1 MTSDASDNSDN
12 EEEEVTKFPWL
23 KAVTMVSGST
33 NFICDH
39 RDVCSPD
46 CIRRQTQ
53 SCAKFMS
60 ALKTVY
66 SKPVGQLASNTS
78 RKLEGDKGRQCKLST
93 KELTIKQKEERD
105 KIMIKYVSEKVR
117 SGFDVTEFVIF
128 PALRFNQNISSP
140 TCEHSWPIL
149 NCCHATN
156 K

>member
-1 MTSDASDNSDN
+1 MHKAVGRVTSDGSDNSDN

-23 KAVTMVSGST
+23 KAVAMISGST

-39 RDVCSPD
+39 RDICAPG

-53 SCAKFMS
+53 NCAKFMS

-66 SKPVGQLASNTS
+66 CKPVSQLTFNTS
-78 RKLEGDKGRQCKLST
+78 RKSEGDKGRQCKLST

-105 KIMIKYVSEKVR
+105 KIMITYVSEKV
-117 SGFDVTEFVIF
+117 
-128 PALRFNQNISSP
+128 SP
-140 TCEHSWPIL
+140 I
-149 NCCHATN
+149 